1 MHMMNI
7 LSGYPLFA
15 FNTRR
20 EHASDSLAL
29 VVSPLSLRVCR
40 EAAPSTTLGTGS
52 NYRLN
57 HFITNS
63 TFFPVHQPEELQT
76 WKVNIIKARLQIKV
90 ALLGV
95 DGEIWGECVFV
106 RCAVTL
112 IN

>member
-15 FNTRR
+15 FNMRR
-20 EHASDSLAL
+20 KHASDFLAL
-29 VVSPLSLRVCR
+29 VVSALSLRVCR

-63 TFFPVHQPEELQT
+63 TFSPFHQPEELQM

-95 DGEIWGECVFV
+95 DGEIWGYKGVCVCFLGV
-106 RCAVTL
+106 L
-112 IN
+112 